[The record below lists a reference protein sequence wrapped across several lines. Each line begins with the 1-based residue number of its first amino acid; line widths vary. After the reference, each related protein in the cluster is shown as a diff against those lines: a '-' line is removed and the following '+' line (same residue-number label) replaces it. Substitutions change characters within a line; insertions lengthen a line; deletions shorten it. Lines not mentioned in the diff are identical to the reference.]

1 MPEVEF
7 KSWNLSPGELSSSVA
22 HDGNY
27 YEGGQT
33 GVFQVVMLSLR
44 EEKIHQPAS
53 ASAAPDGKN
62 QENLSQIY
70 LGDLSQKKYNFSQ
83 TKSQPNQIWF

>member
-1 MPEVEF
+1 MLEIGLQGIRSRIYFNRCMPEVEF

-44 EEKIHQPAS
+44 EV
-53 ASAAPDGKN
+53 
-62 QENLSQIY
+62 
-70 LGDLSQKKYNFSQ
+70 
-83 TKSQPNQIWF
+83 